1 MIHNRLKVDMK
12 FLRPF
17 KVNSHA
23 ASLVL
28 ASFFFAAGVHAD
40 SLDSLAKFLSTTR
53 SMRADFSQTVTTPSK
68 DSRPA
73 KIKVSNGSFAF
84 IRPTVFR
91 FDYAK
96 PFLQNI
102 VADGKH
108 LWLYDADLNQVTQRN
123 QAQALGSTPASLI
136 ASATNLST
144 LEKEFDLQ
152 AEANAEGLQWIS
164 AAPKSQEGS
173 VQKIRIGM
181 RVQGEQV
188 TLSQLDIHDSFGT
201 RSLIKFERTDINPKY
216 LTLAQF
222 SFVPPKGADLI
233 KP

>member
-1 MIHNRLKVDMK
+1 MVC
-12 FLRPF
+12 FTA
-17 KVNSHA
+17 V
-23 ASLVL
+23 ASSLCTL
-28 ASFFFAAGVHAD
+28 ARAD
-40 SLDSLAKFLSTTR
+40 SLESLAKFLSTTR
-53 SMRADFSQTVTTPSK
+53 SMRAEFTQTVTTPSK

-73 KIKVSNGSFAF
+73 KIKISNGSFSF

-108 LWLYDADLNQVTQRN
+108 LWLYDADMNQVTQRN
-123 QAQALGSTPASLI
+123 QSQALGSTPASLI
-136 ASATNLST
+136 ASATDLAT
-144 LEKEFDLQ
+144 LQKEFDLQ

-164 AAPKSQEGS
+164 ATPKTQDGS
-173 VQKIRIGM
+173 LQKIRIGM
-181 RVQGEQV
+181 RVQSEQV
-188 TLSQLDIHDSFGT
+188 MLSQLEILDAFGT
-201 RSLIKFERTDINPKY
+201 RSLIKFERSDINPKS

>member
-1 MIHNRLKVDMK
+1 MK
-12 FLRPF
+12 EIMKLLTCIAACLR
-17 KVNSHA
+17 VACLGA
-23 ASLVL
+23 AALSVCVT
-28 ASFFFAAGVHAD
+28 ARAD

-53 SMRADFSQTVTTPSK
+53 SMRAEFTQTVTTPSK

-73 KIKVSNGSFAF
+73 KIKISNGSFSF

-96 PFLQNI
+96 PSLQNI

-108 LWLYDADLNQVTQRN
+108 LWLYDADMNQVTQRN
-123 QAQALGSTPASLI
+123 QSQALGSTPASLI
-136 ASATNLST
+136 ASATDLAT
-144 LEKEFDLQ
+144 LQKEFDLL

-164 AAPKSQEGS
+164 ATPKAEEGS
-173 VQKIRIGM
+173 LQKIRIGM
-181 RVQGEQV
+181 RVQADQV
-188 TLSQLDIHDSFGT
+188 TLSQLEILDAFGT
-201 RSLIKFERTDINPKY
+201 RSLIKFERSDINPKS

>member
-1 MIHNRLKVDMK
+1 MKIDDKTLTAISSFRRLAW
-12 FLRPF
+12 L
-17 KVNSHA
+17 A
-23 ASLVL
+23 ASCLSWCT
-28 ASFFFAAGVHAD
+28 AVHAD

-53 SMRADFSQTVTTPSK
+53 SLRAEFTQTVTTPSK

-73 KIKVSNGSFAF
+73 KIKISNGSFSF

-108 LWLYDADLNQVTQRN
+108 LWLYDADMNQVTQRN
-123 QAQALGSTPASLI
+123 QLQALGSTPASLI
-136 ASATNLST
+136 ASASDIAT

-152 AEANAEGLQWIS
+152 TETNAEGLQWVS
-164 AAPKSQEGS
+164 ATPKAQEGS
-173 VQKIRIGM
+173 LQKVRIGM
-181 RVQGEQV
+181 RVQGDQV
-188 TLSQLDIHDSFGT
+188 FLSQLDIQDAFGT
-201 RSLIKFERTDINPKY
+201 HSLIKFDRMDINPKS

>member
-1 MIHNRLKVDMK
+1 VYLLLKVDMK
-12 FLRPF
+12 LFSAISACIRMFCFTAVAL
-17 KVNSHA
+17 
-23 ASLVL
+23 SLCAV
-28 ASFFFAAGVHAD
+28 ARAD
-40 SLDSLAKFLSTTR
+40 SLDSLSKFLATTR
-53 SMRADFSQTVTTPSK
+53 SMRAEFTQTVTTPSK

-73 KIKVSNGSFAF
+73 KIKISNGSFSF

-108 LWLYDADLNQVTQRN
+108 LWLYDADMNQVTQRN
-123 QAQALGSTPASLI
+123 QSQALGSTPASLI
-136 ASATNLST
+136 ASATDLAT
-144 LEKEFDLQ
+144 LQKEFDLQ

-164 AAPKSQEGS
+164 ATPKTQDGS
-173 VQKIRIGM
+173 LQKIRIGM
-181 RVQGEQV
+181 RVQSEQV
-188 TLSQLDIHDSFGT
+188 MLSQLEILDAFGT
-201 RSLIKFERTDINPKY
+201 RSLIKFDRMDINPKS

>member
-1 MIHNRLKVDMK
+1 MK
-12 FLRPF
+12 PF
-17 KVNSHA
+17 SAISACIRMVCFTAVATTLSVVA
-23 ASLVL
+23 R
-28 ASFFFAAGVHAD
+28 AD
-40 SLDSLAKFLSTTR
+40 SLDSLAKFLSSTR
-53 SMRADFSQTVTTPSK
+53 SMRADFTQTVTTPSK

-73 KIKVSNGSFAF
+73 KIKISNGSFSF
-84 IRPTVFR
+84 IRPMVFR

-108 LWLYDADLNQVTQRN
+108 LWLYDADMNQVTQRN
-123 QAQALGSTPASLI
+123 QAQALGSTPAALI
-136 ASATNLST
+136 ASATDLAT
-144 LEKEFDLQ
+144 LQKDFDLQ

-173 VQKIRIGM
+173 LQKIRIGM

-188 TLSQLDIHDSFGT
+188 MLSQLEILDAFGT

-216 LTLAQF
+216 LTPSQF
-222 SFVPPKGADLI
+222 SFAPPKGADLI

>member
-1 MIHNRLKVDMK
+1 MK
-12 FLRPF
+12 SFSAISACIRMVCFTAVASSLC
-17 KVNSHA
+17 A
-23 ASLVL
+23 A
-28 ASFFFAAGVHAD
+28 ARAD
-40 SLDSLAKFLSTTR
+40 SVDSLAKFLSTTR
-53 SMRADFSQTVTTPSK
+53 SLRAEFIQTVTTPSK

-73 KIKVSNGSFAF
+73 KIKISNGSFSF

-108 LWLYDADLNQVTQRN
+108 LWLYDADMNQVTQLN
-123 QAQALGSTPASLI
+123 QSQALGNTPASLI
-136 ASATNLST
+136 ASASDIAT

-152 AEANAEGLQWIS
+152 AENNAEGLQWIS
-164 AAPKSQEGS
+164 ATPKAQEGS
-173 VQKIRIGM
+173 LQKVRIGM
-181 RVQGEQV
+181 RVQGETV
-188 TLSQLDIHDSFGT
+188 LLAQLEILDAFGT
-201 RSLIKFERTDINPKY
+201 RSLIKFERTDINPKS

>member
-1 MIHNRLKVDMK
+1 MK
-12 FLRPF
+12 PF
-17 KVNSHA
+17 SAISVCIRMFCFTAVALSLCA
-23 ASLVL
+23 ASR
-28 ASFFFAAGVHAD
+28 AD

-53 SMRADFSQTVTTPSK
+53 SMRAEFTQTVTTPSK

-73 KIKVSNGSFAF
+73 KIKISNGSFSF

-108 LWLYDADLNQVTQRN
+108 LWLYDADMNQVTQRN
-123 QAQALGSTPASLI
+123 QSQALGSTPASLI
-136 ASATNLST
+136 ASATDLAT
-144 LEKEFDLQ
+144 LQKEFDLQ

-164 AAPKSQEGS
+164 ATPKTQDGS
-173 VQKIRIGM
+173 LQKIRIGM
-181 RVQGEQV
+181 RVQSEQV
-188 TLSQLDIHDSFGT
+188 MLSQLEILDAFGT
-201 RSLIKFERTDINPKY
+201 RSLIKFERSDINPKS

>member
-1 MIHNRLKVDMK
+1 VFLLLKVDMK
-12 FLRPF
+12 SFYAISAFIR
-17 KVNSHA
+17 A
-23 ASLVL
+23 ACLAAAALSLCT
-28 ASFFFAAGVHAD
+28 AARAD
-40 SLDSLAKFLSTTR
+40 SLDSLAKFLSSTR
-53 SMRADFSQTVTTPSK
+53 SMRAEFTQTVTTPSK

-73 KIKVSNGSFAF
+73 KIKISNGNFSF
-84 IRPTVFR
+84 IRPMVFR

-108 LWLYDADLNQVTQRN
+108 LWLYDADMNQVTQRN
-123 QAQALGSTPASLI
+123 QAQALGSTPAALI
-136 ASATNLST
+136 ASATDLAT
-144 LEKEFDLQ
+144 LQKEFDLQ

-164 AAPKSQEGS
+164 AEPKSQEGS
-173 VQKIRIGM
+173 LQKIRIGM

-188 TLSQLDIHDSFGT
+188 MLSQLEILDAFGT
-201 RSLIKFERTDINPKY
+201 RSLIKFERTDINPKS